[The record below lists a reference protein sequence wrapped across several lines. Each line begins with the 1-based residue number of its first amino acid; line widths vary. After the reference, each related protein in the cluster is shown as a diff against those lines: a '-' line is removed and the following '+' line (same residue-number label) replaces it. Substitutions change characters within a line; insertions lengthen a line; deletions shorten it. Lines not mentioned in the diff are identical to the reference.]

1 VNSFYFYLKYKLD
14 AKKIKEIYLYGTGI
28 YAKELLTFFDANDI
42 SVLALLDDGFGQN
55 HFDDFDIPILKTDTI
70 EKTKPIVIASRNY
83 QDIIFE
89 RLSAMGIENVRIFK
103 VFEKVPNVSFD
114 EKITLNFTK
123 NKNCNKINNIF
134 FVGDNTDT
142 PNFGCRATSIA
153 LASILSNS
161 VTLTDRIHRKEI
173 LELFS
178 AIPCCENWELYIYSI
193 KKFNKPIY
201 DDLICRI
208 KKVDAVI
215 LNGEGSFIFQSPP
228 RIDLHNYLVILYACI
243 EAGKPFFILNFM
255 FTAFAGEPINKELM
269 LQTLKFLENA
279 NAICVRD
286 NESKQLIEQN
296 NNKIL
301 VNYVPDALFTWFE
314 IFNKNDKI
322 LKDMITYSHF
332 SLPFCENNYFN
343 HNLDFL
349 CQYMLLSGNSYAR
362 YYKYQA
368 EKSFIKLAIAL
379 KNKAD
384 ELGLKLYLIECCS
397 EDAVLHTVS
406 KITGIPIIPVT
417 INIYLA
423 GYILANAQ
431 CFVTG
436 RYHPAILASLG
447 GTPCVFMGSNSHKT
461 TSLQEV
467 LEIPNN
473 EQMTFSAIPNENEI
487 LGIIECAERQIAN
500 NNREKRKIIC
510 KNNAILANNIIT
522 LLKEE

>member
-55 HFDDFDIPILKTDTI
+55 HFDDFNIPILKTNTI
-70 EKTKPIVIASRNY
+70 EKTIPIVIASRDY

-89 RLSAMGIENVRIFK
+89 RLSTMGIENARIFK
-103 VFEKVPNVSFD
+103 VFEKVPNLSFD
-114 EKITLNFTK
+114 EKITLDFTK
-123 NKNCNKINNIF
+123 NKNCDKINNVF
-134 FVGDNTDT
+134 FVGDNTDAM
-142 PNFGCRATSIA
+142 NFGCRATSTA
-153 LASILSNS
+153 LANILSKS
-161 VTLTDRIHRKEI
+161 VTLTDRIHRNEVRG
-173 LELFS
+173 LFS
-178 AIPCCENWELYIYSI
+178 AIPRCENWELYIYSI

-201 DDLICRI
+201 DSLICRI
-208 KKVDAVI
+208 KNVDAVI

-228 RIDLHNYLVILYACI
+228 RLDLHNYLVILYACI
-243 EAGKPFFILNFM
+243 EAGKQFFILNFM
-255 FTAFAGEPINKELM
+255 FTSFPGKPINKELM
-269 LQTLKFLENA
+269 LQTLRFLENA
-279 NAICVRD
+279 NAVCVRD
-286 NESKQLIEQN
+286 KESKQLIEQN

-314 IFNKNDKI
+314 TFNKNDKI

-332 SLPFCENNYFN
+332 SLPFCENNYFDY
-343 HNLDFL
+343 NLDFL
-349 CQYMLLSGNSYAR
+349 SPYMLLSGNSYAGR
-362 YYKYQA
+362 YKYQA
-368 EKSFIKLAIAL
+368 EKSFVNLAIAL
-379 KNKAD
+379 RNKAN
-384 ELGLKLYLIECCS
+384 ELGLKLYLIECC
-397 EDAVLHTVS
+397 ETDAVLNAVS
-406 KITGIPIIPVT
+406 KITRIPIIPVT
-417 INIYLA
+417 INVYLA

-461 TSLQEV
+461 TSLQTV
-467 LEIPNN
+467 LEIPDN

-487 LGIIECAERQIAN
+487 LGIIEYAERQIAN
-500 NNREKRKIIC
+500 NKREKRKIIC
-510 KNNAILANNIIT
+510 KNNAILANNVVT